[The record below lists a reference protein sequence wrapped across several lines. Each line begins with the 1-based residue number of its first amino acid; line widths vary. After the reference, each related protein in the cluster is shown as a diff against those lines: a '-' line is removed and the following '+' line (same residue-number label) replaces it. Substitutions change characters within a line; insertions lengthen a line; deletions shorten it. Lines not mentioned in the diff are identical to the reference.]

1 MSEYFLEYVEIAPRI
16 HVHTEPLN
24 LYTCISYLKGHYY
37 LYVLKIHIPIGTII
51 LYVLYSYIANLI
63 ISEGSIGLIFLH
75 EIVPKHWRKCLH
87 INPTPNGSWSLLYS
101 AMFTY
106 KY

>member
-1 MSEYFLEYVEIAPRI
+1 MSEYFLECVEIAPRI
-16 HVHTEPLN
+16 HVHAKPLN
-24 LYTCISYLKGHYY
+24 LYISYFKSHYY

-63 ISEGSIGLIFLH
+63 ISEESIGLIFLH
-75 EIVPKHWRKCLH
+75 EIVPKHWRKFLH
-87 INPTPNGSWSLLYS
+87 INPTPNSSWSLLYL